1 MAKYTRAE
9 IRRILGDAHTD
20 DIENQLI
27 ALYLG
32 AVDPLKDE
40 LAKAK
45 AEAEKLPAVQKEL
58 DDLKAK
64 GDDGWKDKHDKVKKD
79 FEDYKNAQTQKEN
92 KAAKEEAYRKLLKE
106 CGISEKY
113 IDDVL
118 GIAKLDDLEMENGAF
133 KDAENI
139 SKGIKEKFASFVA
152 TTTTVGANTAIPP
165 ANSGSGKLTK
175 ADIYKKDDKGRY
187 VMSTAERQKAI
198 AENPNILN

>member
-1 MAKYTRAE
+1 MALTRKLLKGMGLTDEQVDTIIEAHSDTVDGLKADVSKY
-9 IRRILGDAHTD
+9 
-20 DIENQLI
+20 
-27 ALYLG
+27 
-32 AVDPLKDE
+32 
-40 LAKAK
+40 KAD
-45 AEAEKLPAVQKEL
+45 AEKLTTVQKEL

-79 FEDYKNAQTQKEN
+79 FEDYKNAQTQKET
-92 KAAKEEAYRKLLKE
+92 KAAKSEAYRKLLKE

-118 GIAKLDDLEMENGAF
+118 GIAKLDDLEMDNGAF

-152 TTTTVGANTAIPP
+152 TTTTVGANTATPP

>member
-1 MAKYTRAE
+1 MALTRKLLKGMGLTDE
-9 IRRILGDAHTD
+9 QVDTIIEAHSDT
-20 DIENQLI
+20 
-27 ALYLG
+27 
-32 AVDPLKDE
+32 VDGL
-40 LAKAK
+40 K
-45 AEAEKLPAVQKEL
+45 AEANRYKSDAEKLADVQREL
-58 DDLKAK
+58 DGLKAK

-92 KAAKEEAYRKLLKE
+92 KAAKEEAYRKLLKD
-106 CGISEKY
+106 CNISEKY

-139 SKGIKEKFASFVA
+139 SNGIKEKFASFVA
-152 TTTTVGANTAIPP
+152 TTTTVGANTATPP
-165 ANSGSGKLTK
+165 ANSGSGNLTK

>member
-1 MAKYTRAE
+1 MALTRKLLNGMGLTDEQVDTIIEAHSDTVDGLKADVSKY
-9 IRRILGDAHTD
+9 
-20 DIENQLI
+20 
-27 ALYLG
+27 
-32 AVDPLKDE
+32 
-40 LAKAK
+40 KAD
-45 AEAEKLPAVQKEL
+45 AEKLPTVQKEL

-79 FEDYKNAQTQKEN
+79 FEDYKNAQTQKET
-92 KAAKEEAYRKLLKE
+92 KAAKSEAYRKLLKE

-133 KDAENI
+133 KDAESI
-139 SKGIKEKFASFVA
+139 SEGIKEKFASFVA
-152 TTTTVGANTAIPP
+152 TTTTVGANTANPP